1 MVKIR
6 KGPLGEMDVLHR
18 RMERMMENVLQRHG
32 ASSAPAQWN
41 PAADLYET
49 RDQVVVILE
58 VSGVDSDSLEV
69 TLEGTVLR
77 VQGRRGG
84 PPPRKDCVALLQM
97 EIEYGP
103 FDRLFTVPANLDG
116 DTAHAR
122 LDDGFLEIQIPKR
135 AVEPEEEDPG
145 RVEIETA

>member
-6 KGPLGEMDVLHR
+6 KGILGEMDVLHR
-18 RMERMMENVLQRHG
+18 RMERMMETVLQRHG
-32 ASSAPAQWN
+32 ASSAPSQWN
-41 PAADLYET
+41 PAADLCET

-58 VSGVDSDSLEV
+58 VSGVDPDSLEV

-77 VQGRRGG
+77 VQGRRSS

-116 DTAHAR
+116 DLAHAR
-122 LDDGFLEIQIPKR
+122 LDHGFLEIQIPKR
-135 AVEPEEEDPG
+135 ALEPEDGSPD
-145 RVEIETA
+145 RVEIDTS

>member
-6 KGPLGEMDVLHR
+6 KGLLGEMDVLHR

-103 FDRLFTVPANLDG
+103 FDRLFRVPANLDG
-116 DTAHAR
+116 DMAHAR
-122 LDDGFLEIQIPKR
+122 LDNGFLEIQIPKQ
-135 AVEPEEEDPG
+135 AIEPEEEGPG
-145 RVEIETA
+145 RVEIETK

>member
-6 KGPLGEMDVLHR
+6 KGLLGEMDVLHR

-32 ASSAPAQWN
+32 ASSPPCHWN

-49 RDQVVVILE
+49 RDEVVVILE
-58 VSGVDSDSLEV
+58 VSGVDPDSLEV

-84 PPPRKDCVALLQM
+84 PPPRKNCVALLQM

-103 FDRLFTVPANLDG
+103 FDRLFTVPADLDG
-116 DTAHAR
+116 DAANAR
-122 LDDGFLEIQIPKR
+122 LDNGFLEIHVPKHS
-135 AVEPEEEDPG
+135 PEAAERGPG
-145 RVEIETA
+145 RVEIERA

>member
-6 KGPLGEMDVLHR
+6 KGLLGEMDVLHR

-32 ASSAPAQWN
+32 AASTPSQWH
-41 PAADLYET
+41 PAADLYES
-49 RDQVVVILE
+49 RDEVVVILE

-116 DTAHAR
+116 DAAHAR
-122 LDDGFLEIQIPKR
+122 LDNGFLEIHVPKSK
-135 AVEPEEEDPG
+135 AAAADEGPG

>member
-6 KGPLGEMDVLHR
+6 KGLLGEMDVLHR

-41 PAADLYET
+41 PAADLYEAQ
-49 RDQVVVILE
+49 DQVVVILE
-58 VSGVDSDSLEV
+58 VSGVDPDSLEV
-69 TLEGTVLR
+69 TLEGRVLR
-77 VQGRRGG
+77 VQGRRGS
-84 PPPRKDCVALLQM
+84 PPPRKGCIALLQM

-116 DTAHAR
+116 DTARAR
-122 LDDGFLEIQIPKR
+122 LDNGFLEIKIPKR
-135 AVEPEEEDPG
+135 AVELEEGPG
-145 RVEIETA
+145 RVEIETG